1 MKYMLLIKH
10 EESLRNQKV
19 PQALMDAMGVFV
31 GGGMESGVI
40 KDTAGL
46 TSTSSATEVRLKGGK
61 MTVVDGPF
69 TESKEIVGGFAII
82 DVPTRDEAL
91 KWTNNFVDLH
101 RIHWPECEI
110 SCELRPFED
119 M

>member
-10 EESLRNQKV
+10 EESLRNQKI

-31 GGGMESGVI
+31 GGGLESGVI

-46 TSTSSATEVRLKGGK
+46 KSTSDATEVQLKDGK
-61 MTVVDGPF
+61 MTVVNGPF
-69 TESKEIVGGFAII
+69 TESKEIVGGFCII
-82 DVPTRDEAL
+82 DVPTREEAL
-91 KWTNNFVDLH
+91 KWTNAFVDLH
-101 RIHWPECEI
+101 RIHWPACEI
-110 SCELRPFED
+110 ACELRPFED

>member
-10 EESLRNQKV
+10 EESLRNKKM

-31 GGGMESGVI
+31 GGGLESGVI

-46 TSTSSATEVRLKGGK
+46 KSTASAKEVILHGGK

-69 TESKEIVGGFAII
+69 TESKELVGGFAII
-82 DVPTRDEAL
+82 DVPSDQEAL
-91 KWTNNFVDLH
+91 EWTRGFVDLH
-101 RIHWPECEI
+101 RIHWPECEV
-110 SCELRPFED
+110 SCELRPFEN